1 MTVAIKR
8 SFKPA
13 AISSGSITVMLYQML
28 KALPSRCGTS
38 GANAVTSSGC
48 RFNATSMAESNREES
63 NARANFWIGSAT
75 PENLSFS
82 QKRIRD
88 LRARTCRPDDLAICN
103 GAVIV
108 GRLLRIAPGCPGARL
123 QGSQDRRPLS
133 AGPAAHRERRQN
145 RYKFAFRPLR
155 SQTQAAHPHT
165 NPTLCPAVS
174 RPRVALADID
184 RTEPSVKASRV
195 APQKHERS

>member
-1 MTVAIKR
+1 MRYVQMATAAKYAIGFQTITVSMKR
-8 SFKPA
+8 CFKPA
-13 AISSGSITVMLYQML
+13 AISSGSTTVMLYQML
-28 KALPSRCGTS
+28 NALPSRCGTS

-48 RFNATSMAESNREES
+48 RFSATSMAENNREGS

-133 AGPAAHRERRQN
+133 VGLAACPGLRRS
-145 RYKFAFRPLR
+145 RCKFAFRPLR
-155 SQTQAAHPHT
+155 SQTQTAHPHT
-165 NPTLCPAVS
+165 NPTL
-174 RPRVALADID
+174 
-184 RTEPSVKASRV
+184 
-195 APQKHERS
+195 